1 MRIRYGWELALAA
14 LLVIEIVAFGAINPR
29 MLDLNMLL
37 FSTSDFICIGI
48 VALPLTMVIVS
59 GGIDIS
65 FGSTIGLCAIAL
77 GVLLGIAAISMNVQ
91 AAERIAFIPKLV
103 GVGFFTSGGNGAQQA
118 GKELGV
124 DVTYD
129 GPTEPSVSG
138 QVQLI
143 NNFVNQGYNA
153 IIVSAVSPDGLCP
166 ALKRAMQR
174 GVRVLTWDSDTKPEC
189 RSYYINQGTP
199 AQLGGMLVD
208 MAARQVNKDKAK
220 VAFFYSSPTVTDQNQ
235 WVKEAKAKIAKEHP
249 GWEIVTTQFGYND
262 ATKSLQT
269 AEGIL
274 KAYSDLDAIIVPDA
288 NALPA
293 AAQAAENLK
302 NDKVAIVGFSTPNVM
317 RPYVERGTVKEFGLW
332 DVVQQGK
339 ISVYVAD
346 ALLKKGSMKTGDKL
360 DIQGVGQVEVSPNS
374 VQGYDYEADGNG
386 IVLLPERVIFNKE
399 NIGKYDF

>member
-1 MRIRYGWELALAA
+1 MTLHRFKKIA
-14 LLVIEIVAFGAINPR
+14 LLSA
-29 MLDLNMLL
+29 
-37 FSTSDFICIGI
+37 
-48 VALPLTMVIVS
+48 
-59 GGIDIS
+59 
-65 FGSTIGLCAIAL
+65 
-77 GVLLGIAAISMNVQ
+77 LGIAAISMNVQ

-220 VAFFYSSPTVTDQNQ
+220 IAFFYSSPTVTDQNQ

-269 AEGIL
+269 AE
-274 KAYSDLDAIIVPDA
+274 
-288 NALPA
+288 
-293 AAQAAENLK
+293 NLK
-302 NDKVAIVGFSTPNVM
+302 NGKVAIVGFSTPNVM

>member
-1 MRIRYGWELALAA
+1 MKTTFMKTMLIASAVSLAC
-14 LLVIEIVAFGAINPR
+14 
-29 MLDLNMLL
+29 LN
-37 FSTSDFICIGI
+37 
-48 VALPLTMVIVS
+48 A
-59 GGIDIS
+59 
-65 FGSTIGLCAIAL
+65 
-77 GVLLGIAAISMNVQ
+77 Q

-103 GVGFFTSGGNGAQQA
+103 GVGYFTSGGNGATAA
-118 GKELGV
+118 GKALGV

-138 QVQLI
+138 QVQMI

-153 IIVSAVSPDGLCP
+153 IVVAAVSPDGLCP

-174 GVRVLTWDSDTKPEC
+174 GVKVLTWDSDTKPEC
-189 RSYYINQGTP
+189 RSIYINQGTP
-199 AQLGGMLVD
+199 QQLGSMLVD
-208 MAARQVNKDKAK
+208 MTASQVKKEKAK

-249 GWEIVTTQFGYND
+249 GWEIVPTQYGYND

-274 KAYSDLDAIIVPDA
+274 KSYNDLDAIIAPDA

-302 NDKVAIVGFSTPNVM
+302 RKDVTIVGFSTPNVM
-317 RPYVERGTVKEFGLW
+317 RPYVERGTVKQFGLW
-332 DVVQQGK
+332 DVVSQGK

-346 ALLKKGSMKTGDKL
+346 QLLKKGDLNVGDKL
-360 DIQGVGQVEVSPNS
+360 DVPDVGTVEVMPNS
-374 VQGYDYEADGNG
+374 VQGYQYEAKGNG
-386 IVLLPERVIFNKE
+386 IVLLPERVVFTKD

>member
-1 MRIRYGWELALAA
+1 MALQRIKKIA
-14 LLVIEIVAFGAINPR
+14 LLSVLGMAS
-29 MLDLNMLL
+29 L
-37 FSTSDFICIGI
+37 SIG
-48 VALPLTMVIVS
+48 
-59 GGIDIS
+59 
-65 FGSTIGLCAIAL
+65 
-77 GVLLGIAAISMNVQ
+77 VQ

-103 GVGFFTSGGNGAQQA
+103 GVGFFTSGGNGALEA

-153 IIVSAVSPDGLCP
+153 IIVSAVSPEGLCP

-174 GVRVLTWDSDTKPEC
+174 GVKVLTWDSDTKPEC

-208 MAARQVNKDKAK
+208 MTANQVKKDKAK

-235 WVKEAKAKIAKEHP
+235 WVNEAKRKIEKDHP
-249 GWEIVTTQFGYND
+249 GWEVVTTQFGYND

-274 KAYSDLDAIIVPDA
+274 KAYGDLDAIIAPDA

-293 AAQAAENLK
+293 SAQAAENLK
-302 NDKVAIVGFSTPNVM
+302 RDNVAIVGFSTPNVM
-317 RPYVERGTVKEFGLW
+317 RPYIQRGTVKEFGLW
-332 DVVQQGK
+332 DVVEQGK
-339 ISVYVAD
+339 ISVYVAN
-346 ALLKKGSMKTGDKL
+346 ALLKNGELKVGDKL
-360 DIQGVGQVEVSPNS
+360 DIPGLGQVEVSPNS
-374 VQGYDYEADGNG
+374 VQGYDYQAKGNG
-386 IVLLPERVIFNKE
+386 IVLLPERVVFNKD
-399 NIGKYDF
+399 NIDKYNF

>member
-1 MRIRYGWELALAA
+1 MTIQSIKKIAVISTLSLAA
-14 LLVIEIVAFGAINPR
+14 FT
-29 MLDLNMLL
+29 LN
-37 FSTSDFICIGI
+37 
-48 VALPLTMVIVS
+48 AY
-59 GGIDIS
+59 
-65 FGSTIGLCAIAL
+65 
-77 GVLLGIAAISMNVQ
+77 

-103 GVGFFTSGGNGAQQA
+103 GVGFFTSGGNGALEA

-153 IIVSAVSPDGLCP
+153 IVVSAVSPDGLCP

-174 GVRVLTWDSDTKPEC
+174 GVKVLTWDSDTKPEC

-199 AQLGGMLVD
+199 AQLGSMLVD
-208 MAARQVNKDKAK
+208 MAANQVKKEKAK

-235 WVKEAKAKIAKEHP
+235 WVKEAKDKIAKDHP

-269 AEGIL
+269 AEGII
-274 KAYSDLDAIIVPDA
+274 KAYADLDAIIAPDA

-302 NDKVAIVGFSTPNVM
+302 NTNVAIVGFSTPNVM

-346 ALLKKGSMKTGDKL
+346 ALLKKGEMNTGDKL
-360 DIQGVGQVEVSPNS
+360 DIPGVGQVEVSPNS
-374 VQGYDYEADGNG
+374 VQGYSYEAKGNG
-386 IVLLPERVIFNKE
+386 IVLLPERVVFNKE

>member
-1 MRIRYGWELALAA
+1 MDNSIWRNRAMAGAFLLAA
-14 LLVIEIVAFGAINPR
+14 AGFA
-29 MLDLNMLL
+29 
-37 FSTSDFICIGI
+37 T
-48 VALPLTMVIVS
+48 A
-59 GGIDIS
+59 
-65 FGSTIGLCAIAL
+65 
-77 GVLLGIAAISMNVQ
+77 Q

-103 GVGFFTSGGNGAQQA
+103 GVGFFTSGGNGALAA

-174 GVRVLTWDSDTKPEC
+174 GVKVLTWDSDTKPEC
-189 RSYYINQGTP
+189 RSVYINQGTP
-199 AQLGGMLVD
+199 KQLGSLLVD
-208 MAARQVNKDKAK
+208 MAAKQITREQAK

-235 WVKEAKAKIAKEHP
+235 WVKEAKAKISADHP
-249 GWEIVTTQFGYND
+249 GWTIVTTQFGYND

-274 KAYSDLDAIIVPDA
+274 KAYPDLDAIIAPDA

-293 AAQAAENLK
+293 AAQAAENLGRK
-302 NDKVAIVGFSTPNVM
+302 GVTIVGFSTPNVM
-317 RPYVERGTVKEFGLW
+317 RPYVQRGTVKTFGLW

-339 ISVYVAD
+339 IAVYVAHEM
-346 ALLKKGSMKTGDKL
+346 LQKGDLNVGDKL
-360 DIQGVGQVEVSPNS
+360 NIPQVGAVEVSANS
-374 VQGYDYEADGNG
+374 VQGYQYEAKNNG
-386 IVLLPERVIFNKE
+386 IVLLPERVQFNKD
-399 NIGKYDF
+399 NIDKYDF

>member
-1 MRIRYGWELALAA
+1 MTMQSIKKIA
-14 LLVIEIVAFGAINPR
+14 LL
-29 MLDLNMLL
+29 
-37 FSTSDFICIGI
+37 S
-48 VALPLTMVIVS
+48 
-59 GGIDIS
+59 
-65 FGSTIGLCAIAL
+65 AL
-77 GVLLGIAAISMNVQ
+77 GMASLSFTVH

-103 GVGFFTSGGNGAQQA
+103 GVGFFTSGGNGALEA
-118 GKELGV
+118 GKALGV

-153 IIVSAVSPDGLCP
+153 IIISAVSPEGLCP

-174 GVRVLTWDSDTKPEC
+174 GVKVLTWDSDTKPEC

-199 AQLGGMLVD
+199 VQLGSLLVD
-208 MAARQVNKDKAK
+208 MAANQVKKEKAK

-235 WVKEAKAKIAKEHP
+235 WVAEAKRKIEQDHP

-269 AEGIL
+269 AEGII
-274 KAYSDLDAIIVPDA
+274 KAWGDLDAIIAPDA

-302 NDKVAIVGFSTPNVM
+302 RSDIAIVGFSTPNVM
-317 RPYVERGTVKEFGLW
+317 RPYVKRETVKAFGLW
-332 DVVQQGK
+332 DVVNQGK
-339 ISVYVAD
+339 IAVYVAN
-346 ALLKKGSMKTGDKL
+346 ALLKNGELNIGDKL
-360 DIQGVGQVEVSPNS
+360 DIPGVGQVEVSPNR
-374 VQGYDYEADGNG
+374 VQGYDYEAKGNG
-386 IVLLPERVIFNKE
+386 IVLLPERVIFTKE
-399 NIGKYDF
+399 NIDKYDF